1 MKKSTEHVVRDLVK
15 EKPYLV
21 EDDKVLLLAVWEHQ
35 GLKLTEEQ
43 KVAWFDDCS
52 TPETITRSRRWL
64 LEQGLIDQSVEAE
77 FRRQRLAMQYR
88 EKYSRQKP
96 LVEF

>member
-1 MKKSTEHVVRDLVK
+1 MKKSTEQIVKELSK
-15 EKPYLV
+15 EKPYLI
-21 EDDKVLLLAVWEHQ
+21 EDDKVLLLAVWEYQ
-35 GLKLTEEQ
+35 GLTLTEEQ

-64 LEQGLIDQSVEAE
+64 LEQGLIDQSETAE
-77 FRRQRLAMQYR
+77 YRRKTLAKQYR
-88 EKYSRQKP
+88 LKYSRQKP